1 MFDRIFSFLRPPAP
15 DNGTGPVA
23 AAHDTA
29 GSASQAQP
37 AAPPRSPSSSRG
49 QMRQRDELAQRRL
62 RHAFIA
68 QPGSTSDARSSPA
81 QDGAADLRT
90 GDLEAQILDALD
102 RPLTDAQQERA
113 LSLLL
118 ESEPGSDV
126 EKRALMDEMAAF
138 LASLP
143 DPAQEASEHTTQHRT
158 SQPAIPSTAVTTQP
172 RPNQS
177 QQIDHAPTLS
187 APASPVGQPE
197 SARPA
202 TAAARQGGIS
212 SSPTEAR
219 NEQAISGAALR
230 LHQSRHATPTPT
242 EVTPDNTPAALPTQ
256 AQAEEAE
263 TLAQDLQSPPQA
275 GRRSLLDRG
284 LAFLSSLPN
293 PIQKLIDHQ
302 NKRLTQTPA
311 MQAQLRELDELQEQA
326 RRLEDGPHD
335 APPAATPP
343 TPAPPAP
350 PTPPAPATPTPAPQ
364 PDGAPSPV
372 AAPVPSRR
380 TTIQQQMHD
389 LHALEAE
396 QAILAEQGELSSP
409 AAKLKA
415 KELELRMAMLVENM
429 LSMMKMIA
437 DINKRANQIATN
449 AI

>member
-1 MFDRIFSFLRPPAP
+1 MFDKIFPFLRPPAP

-23 AAHDTA
+23 AAHNTA
-29 GSASQAQP
+29 GSASQAPQ
-37 AAPPRSPSSSRG
+37 AEPPRSPSSSRA
-49 QMRQRDELAQRRL
+49 QMRQRDELAQRQL

-68 QPGSTSDARSSPA
+68 QPGSTSDTRSSPA
-81 QDGAADLRT
+81 PDGAPDVRT
-90 GDLEAQILDALD
+90 SDLEAQVMDALD
-102 RPLTDAQQERA
+102 RPLTDAQQELA

-118 ESEPGSDV
+118 GSEPNSDT
-126 EKRALMDEMAAF
+126 EKQTRLDEMAAF

-143 DPAQEASEHTTQHRT
+143 DPAQDASEHTTQHRT
-158 SQPAIPSTAVTTQP
+158 PQPAIHTTSVTTET
-172 RPNQS
+172 RPSQS

-187 APASPVGQPE
+187 APASPVGQHA

-202 TAAARQGGIS
+202 REAASQDVIG

-219 NEQAISGAALR
+219 NEQAISGATLR

-242 EVTPDNTPAALPTQ
+242 EAKPDHTPAALPTQ
-256 AQAEEAE
+256 AQAEEAQ
-263 TLAQDLQSPPQA
+263 TLAQGLQNPPQA

-302 NKRLTQTPA
+302 SRRLTRTPA
-311 MQAQLRELDELQEQA
+311 MQAKLRELDELQEQA
-326 RRLEDGPHD
+326 RRLEDGPPD
-335 APPAATPP
+335 GPPAATPP
-343 TPAPPAP
+343 TPTPPTP
-350 PTPPAPATPTPAPQ
+350 PTPPAPATPTPPPQ

-372 AAPVPSRR
+372 AAPVQSRR

-389 LHALEAE
+389 LRALEAE